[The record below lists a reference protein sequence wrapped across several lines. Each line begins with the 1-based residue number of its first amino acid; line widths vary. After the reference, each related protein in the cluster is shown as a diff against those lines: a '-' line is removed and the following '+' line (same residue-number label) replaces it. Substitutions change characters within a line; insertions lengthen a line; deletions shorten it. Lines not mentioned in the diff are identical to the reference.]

1 MPRFILSGDVS
12 SDDLAA
18 VRPVLAELAGEA
30 AVTESQAGLHVE
42 CVMDGDDVRDANRRL
57 LSALR
62 RVERRTRLRAQWTD
76 GEVIYRFFDYALK
89 GTRPASSADRQQ
101 RSGN

>member
-1 MPRFILSGDVS
+1 VPRFSLSGDVS

-30 AVTESQAGLHVE
+30 AVAETQAGLHVE

-62 RVERRTRLRAQWTD
+62 RVERRTRLRAEWTD
-76 GEVIYRFFDYALK
+76 GEVIYRFFDYAPK
-89 GTRPASSADRQQ
+89 GTRPASSADR
-101 RSGN
+101 